1 MNISGVTI
9 YPCAK
14 MDNYDIALKELHR
27 VILERGSENEI
38 AIHQAEVLRIRN
50 EIAKE
55 LHTHSWCGIPAENRW

>member
-9 YPCAK
+9 YPSAK
-14 MDNYDIALKELHR
+14 MDNYDLALRDLHR
-27 VILERGSENEI
+27 AILENGTMKEI

-55 LHTHSWCGIPAENRW
+55 LHSHSWCGIPAENRW